1 MIGRL
6 RPRRRSADVL
16 LAVCA
21 VLLAALL
28 ITSMRDGIVVAA
40 MLVGCGMAAVIVM
53 SGAIS
58 VTPEDTRSEATER
71 TLRVAAN
78 TLAHLRGG
86 LTEEN
91 ARAICSMLLPET
103 DAAAI
108 AITDTVKVLA
118 YEGAVQT
125 PFRAG
130 TPNAKPTLEVLES
143 RRMETFVAVDDDT
156 QEARLFAVGSRAEG
170 SAFGIIVP
178 LLVQDRAVGT
188 IKFYYRRDLDI
199 DRTQLAIAEGLG
211 LLLSTQLSSYELDK
225 QAELT
230 ARAEVKALQAQ
241 INPHF
246 LFNALNTIA
255 SFTRTN
261 PTKARDLL
269 REFSLFYR
277 RTLESSEKTLIPL
290 SQELQQTRSYLRIEK
305 ARFGEDRIVESER
318 VESGCESLPVPSFL
332 VQPIVE
338 NAVRH
343 AMRDEG
349 PLHVEVQVATDGN
362 DILIAV
368 TDDGLGMDD
377 AVASRLMAEAVEPR
391 TPTGAGA
398 GKGAGMALRNVAER
412 IERFYGVGS
421 GVEIVSKPGEG
432 TCVTLRLAGA
442 RRSLALGTAQKQ
454 DEGARGRSGRAS

>member
-1 MIGRL
+1 
-6 RPRRRSADVL
+6 
-16 LAVCA
+16 
-21 VLLAALL
+21 
-28 ITSMRDGIVVAA
+28 MRDGIVVAA

-71 TLRVAAN
+71 TLRVATN

-277 RTLESSEKTLIPL
+277 RTLESSEKALIPL

-398 GKGAGMALRNVAER
+398 EKGAGMALRNVAER

-454 DEGARGRSGRAS
+454 DEGVRGRSGRAS

>member
-1 MIGRL
+1 MIGKL
-6 RPRRRSADVL
+6 RPPRRSADVL

-71 TLRVAAN
+71 TLRVATN

-103 DAAAI
+103 GAAAI

-125 PFRAG
+125 PFLAG

-156 QEARLFAVGSRAEG
+156 REARLFAVGSHTEG

-188 IKFYYRRDLDI
+188 LKFYYRRDLDI

-318 VESGCESLPVPSFL
+318 VAPGCESLPVPSFL

-349 PLHVEVQVATDGN
+349 PLHVEVQVAPDGN

-368 TDDGLGMDD
+368 TDDGLGMDE
-377 AVASRLMAEAVEPR
+377 AVASRLMDEAGEPR
-391 TPTGAGA
+391 PASGAGA
-398 GKGAGMALRNVAER
+398 SKGAGMALRNVADR

-442 RRSLALGTAQKQ
+442 RRTLLSGAAQRQ
-454 DEGARGRSGRAS
+454 DEGTRGRAGRTS